1 MTAFPRPDQ
10 SAHHRSTFL
19 ARWSARPDIV
29 ARAQVWDERAWH
41 RLRMVGIDPGR
52 LLVGDAK
59 PNRYG
64 AERIYK
70 HQ

>member
-1 MTAFPRPDQ
+1 M
-10 SAHHRSTFL
+10 S
-19 ARWSARPDIV
+19 RWRDRPDIV
-29 ARAQVWDERAWH
+29 ARAGAWDEGAWH
-41 RLRMVGIDPGR
+41 RLRVAGLDPGR
-52 LLVGDAK
+52 LLVGDQK